1 MRLLCYTV
9 RMDKLKMAMVGGGT
23 GAFIGKVHR
32 AAVQLAGG
40 VELVAGAFS
49 SQPARSR
56 EDGARLGLDSGRAY
70 ASWREMLEGESA
82 RPVGE
87 RVDFVS
93 VCTPPDSHF
102 EIARACLAAGFHV
115 MCEKPLTR
123 TVAEAK
129 ELFDCARRSKRVF
142 GIMHPYVGYPLVKLA
157 RDLVARGDLGRV
169 AKVVVVY
176 PQGSF
181 RRIDW
186 TKPLSPRQQWQ
197 RDPSRQGISGCMAD
211 IGVHAANLVEYVT
224 GLKIRKLLSDM
235 SRFTRGP
242 LDDDGAAFLRLEK
255 GARGVLLA
263 SKVATGEANPL
274 RIHVYGEK
282 KSLFWRQDEPDVLTV
297 SSPFAPAETWSRGS
311 TYVAA
316 ASAAAARATRLPAGH
331 PEGFI
336 EAFANTYRNFCD
348 AILAKRERR
357 KPTDLELDFPGIDE
371 GVRGMRFV
379 EAMVASARRGNVWVS
394 V

>member
-1 MRLLCYTV
+1 
-9 RMDKLKMAMVGGGT
+9 MAMVGGGA

-32 AAVQLAGG
+32 DAARLAGG

-49 SQPARSR
+49 SRPAKSR
-56 EDGARLGLDSGRAY
+56 EDGILLGLAPDRAY

-82 RPVGE
+82 RPAGE
-87 RVDFVS
+87 RADFVS
-93 VCTPPDSHF
+93 ICTPPDLHF
-102 EIARACLAAGFHV
+102 EIARACLAAGFDV

-123 TVAEAK
+123 TAEEAE
-129 ELFDCARRSKRVF
+129 ELLACARRSRRVF
-142 GIMHPYVGYPLVKLA
+142 GLMHPYVGYPMVKLA
-157 RDLVARGDLGRV
+157 RDLVAHGELGRV
-169 AKVVVVY
+169 AKIVVVY

-186 TKPLSPRQQWQ
+186 TKPLTPRQQWQ
-197 RDPSRQGISGCMAD
+197 RDPKRHGVSGCMAD
-211 IGVHAANLVEYVT
+211 IGVHAANLAEYVT
-224 GLKIRKLLSDM
+224 GLKIRQLLSDM
-235 SRFTRGP
+235 ARFTNGP
-242 LDDDGAAFLRLEK
+242 LDDDGAAFLRFDK

-282 KSLFWRQDEPDVLTV
+282 KSLFWRQDNPDALTI
-297 SSPFAPAETWSRGS
+297 SSPFAPAETWTRGS
-311 TYVAA
+311 AYVAA
-316 ASAAAARATRLPAGH
+316 ASPAAARATRLPAGH
-331 PEGFI
+331 PEGFV

-348 AILAKRERR
+348 TIRAKRARR
-357 KPTDLELDFPGIDE
+357 KPTGLESDFPGVRE

-379 EAMVASARRGNVWVS
+379 EAMVASAGRGNVWVS